1 MKVEIIDVKDLKV
14 GDRIVMTLGSQV
26 QPNWTAE
33 VIGFEF
39 KHNEKPDFV
48 KVEIS
53 NWSEGW
59 TRDGMGLQDS
69 IDTQILRESVLVEW
83 DNSQSRPNTLKN

>member
-1 MKVEIIDVKDLKV
+1 MRVEIIDVNDLKV

-26 QPNWTAE
+26 KPNWTAE
-33 VIGFEF
+33 VIGFELRS
-39 KHNEKPDFV
+39 EKTNFA

-59 TRDGMGLQDS
+59 TQDGMGLQDS
-69 IDTQILRESVLVEW
+69 IDTQILEESVIVV
-83 DNSQSRPNTLKN
+83 KN